1 MPTFKITT
9 SIPSVTY
16 DYYEVEASTEEEAID
31 LIMSGETDSYD
42 SEVETEVNSLEIVDV
57 IEIVKI
63 RFSKKQADTTL
74 LHIFNY
80 KKKKI

>member
-31 LIMSGETDSYD
+31 LIMSGEADSYD
-42 SEVETEVNSLEIVDV
+42 SEVETDANSLEIVDV
-57 IEIVKI
+57 IE
-63 RFSKKQADTTL
+63 SKK
-74 LHIFNY
+74 
-80 KKKKI
+80 

>member
-31 LIMSGETDSYD
+31 LIMSGEADSYD
-42 SEVETEVNSLEIVDV
+42 SEVETDANSLEIVDV

-63 RFSKKQADTTL
+63 RFSKK
-74 LHIFNY
+74 
-80 KKKKI
+80 